1 MRSSVIRLSV
11 LCILLAT
18 SAQAG
23 QCKIGK
29 VTTVPMTMDGGK
41 QFIEI
46 SINETPGK
54 FEIAS
59 GYSTTVLEPDYAAQ
73 AHVGV
78 DRHSG
83 TVELGDNEHGSLPAN
98 QAHARHIQ
106 VGDIS
111 FQDWLFVVRP
121 KRGDNPAS
129 ISGVLGRD
137 FLHYFDIEM
146 DFKAAML
153 TIWRP
158 VDCTE
163 LHPFWK
169 NDFDT
174 IPLKKEKDYG
184 LTVPVWLDKVFLDL
198 ALETSGGDEVGLT
211 RKAANSAGATDD
223 QLSRDPQLS
232 SNKSTHE
239 IPDVRHTFKT
249 LLVGNGEFDSPE
261 IVVEMKNTT
270 TLDVFN
276 GGDGYVGLNRFL
288 ADRVWIS
295 YNTNTLFIQTAKQA
309 AGK

>member
-1 MRSSVIRLSV
+1 
-11 LCILLAT
+11 
-18 SAQAG
+18 
-23 QCKIGK
+23 
-29 VTTVPMTMDGGK
+29 
-41 QFIEI
+41 
-46 SINETPGK
+46 
-54 FEIAS
+54 
-59 GYSTTVLEPDYAAQ
+59 
-73 AHVGV
+73 
-78 DRHSG
+78 
-83 TVELGDNEHGSLPAN
+83 
-98 QAHARHIQ
+98 
-106 VGDIS
+106 
-111 FQDWLFVVRP
+111 
-121 KRGDNPAS
+121 
-129 ISGVLGRD
+129 
-137 FLHYFDIEM
+137 
-146 DFKAAML
+146 
-153 TIWRP
+153 
-158 VDCTE
+158 
-163 LHPFWK
+163 
-169 NDFDT
+169 
-174 IPLKKEKDYG
+174 
-184 LTVPVWLDKVFLDL
+184 VPVWLDNVFLDL